1 MTTQFGSTVKAIQC
15 DNGKEFDNSSSC
27 TFFLTHGMHL
37 RMSCPYTSSQNGK
50 AERLIRSL
58 NNVVRCLRFQA
69 SLPSF
74 YWVEA
79 LQTASYLLNILP
91 TKTLRSS
98 TPHATLFGAAP
109 SYDHLRVFGC
119 KCYPNLS
126 ATATHKLSPRSTLC
140 VFLGYSAHHKGY
152 RCLDLSSNRVIISR
166 HVTFDES
173 AFRFAERSSSSTPAD
188 LEFLDATNTM
198 PAPIGPVHQFLP
210 AGSGDSLPAQ
220 PRAAAPPSASPGDTL
235 AGSAALPALP
245 VRAQSTSTPSDA
257 PAQPRAVST
266 SSAARGPPPGFASL
280 PSCFSYLAAPAAS
293 GAACPTSPSYAG
305 VL

>member
-58 NNVVRCLRFQA
+58 NNVVRCLLFQA

-79 LQTASYLLNILP
+79 LQTVTYLLNILP

-98 TPHATLFGAAP
+98 MPHAALFGVAP
-109 SYDHLRVFGC
+109 SYDHLHVFGC

-152 RCLDLSSNRVIISR
+152 RFLDLSSNSDHLLSCHLRRV
-166 HVTFDES
+166 
-173 AFRFAERSSSSTPAD
+173 
-188 LEFLDATNTM
+188 
-198 PAPIGPVHQFLP
+198 
-210 AGSGDSLPAQ
+210 SL
-220 PRAAAPPSASPGDTL
+220 
-235 AGSAALPALP
+235 
-245 VRAQSTSTPSDA
+245 
-257 PAQPRAVST
+257 
-266 SSAARGPPPGFASL
+266 SL
-280 PSCFSYLAAPAAS
+280 C
-293 GAACPTSPSYAG
+293 
-305 VL
+305 

>member
-58 NNVVRCLRFQA
+58 NNVVRCLLFQA

-98 TPHATLFGAAP
+98 TPHTALSLA
-109 SYDHLRVFGC
+109 LRPPTTTSVSLVANVIPTCLPQPPINSPLDPPYVFSWDTPLTIEG
-119 KCYPNLS
+119 
-126 ATATHKLSPRSTLC
+126 TA
-140 VFLGYSAHHKGY
+140 
-152 RCLDLSSNRVIISR
+152 IS
-166 HVTFDES
+166 
-173 AFRFAERSSSSTPAD
+173 
-188 LEFLDATNTM
+188 
-198 PAPIGPVHQFLP
+198 I
-210 AGSGDSLPAQ
+210 SLPIE
-220 PRAAAPPSASPGDTL
+220 
-235 AGSAALPALP
+235 
-245 VRAQSTSTPSDA
+245 
-257 PAQPRAVST
+257 
-266 SSAARGPPPGFASL
+266 
-280 PSCFSYLAAPAAS
+280 
-293 GAACPTSPSYAG
+293 
-305 VL
+305 